1 MMHYRDLFI
10 GGQWTRPSSSEVFD
24 SIDPYA
30 GEAWATFPD
39 CDLQDVDNAVA
50 AAKSAFDDESWRRDG
65 FLRSRL
71 LHSLADLLEHE
82 APRLGAIES
91 RDNGKTVRENIGQA
105 KFAAQVYRYF
115 AGLADK
121 IDGRAIPLDVPNTI
135 DFTVCEPYG
144 VCALLLA
151 WNSPLQLLANK
162 LAPALAA
169 GNTVVVKPSEVAPAS
184 VLEFGKLI
192 EQAGLPPGVVNII
205 TGMGPRVGRGLTEHR
220 DVELVSLTGGVSTG
234 RAIASIAAQAPKKVI
249 LELGGK
255 SPNVIFDDADLD
267 LAIKGAV
274 AGIFNAGGQ
283 TCIAGSRLLVQE
295 RVIEEV
301 IQRLTERARGIRLG
315 DPADAATEM
324 GPLATEPHMQR
335 VIGFIDGAIK
345 EGAKLVTGGGRA
357 SRSGLEKGFF
367 VEPTVLAD
375 VLPTMKIAREE
386 VFGPVLSVFRFRT
399 EAEAIALAN
408 ESQFGL
414 ASGIWTSNLDRA
426 LTFSRAMRA
435 GTVWVNTY
443 RSSSPAAPFGGFKR
457 SGIGRERGKEAL
469 YEYLQVKNVMIALGA
484 ATHKAVASHA

>member
-1 MMHYRDLFI
+1 MHYQDLFI
-10 GGQWTRPSSSEVFD
+10 GGRWIRPSSSEAFE

-39 CDLQDVDNAVA
+39 CDLQDVNNAVA
-50 AAKSAFDDESWRRDG
+50 AAKRAFDEDVWRRDG

-71 LHSLADLLEHE
+71 LLRLGDLLENE

-91 RDNGKTVRENIGQA
+91 RDNGKTVRENVGQA

-169 GNTVVVKPSEVAPAS
+169 GNTVIVKPSEVAPAS
-184 VLEFGKLI
+184 VLEFGKLV
-192 EQAGLPPGVVNII
+192 ERAGLPPGVVNII
-205 TGMGPRVGRGLTEHR
+205 TGVGPRVGGALTEHR

-234 RAIASIAAQAPKKVI
+234 RAIASIAARAPKKVI

-267 LAIKGAV
+267 LAVKGAV
-274 AGIFNAGGQ
+274 AGIFNAAGQ
-283 TCIAGSRLLVQE
+283 TCIAGSRLLVHE
-295 RVIEEV
+295 DVIEEV
-301 IQRLTERARGIRLG
+301 VERLTSRARDIRLG
-315 DPADAATEM
+315 DPADPATEM
-324 GPLATEPHMQR
+324 GPLASKPHMQR
-335 VIGFIDGAIK
+335 VLGFIDEAIK
-345 EGAKLVTGGGRA
+345 EGAKLVTGGR
-357 SRSGLEKGFF
+357 RLTREGLENGFF
-367 VEPTVLAD
+367 VEPTVLVD
-375 VLPTMKIAREE
+375 VSPSMKIACEE

-408 ESQFGL
+408 QSEFGL
-414 ASGIWTSNLDRA
+414 ASGVWTSNLDRA
-426 LTFSRAMRA
+426 LNFALAMRA

-457 SGIGRERGKEAL
+457 SGVGRERGKEAL
-469 YEYLQVKNVMIALGA
+469 YEYLQVKNVMISLGG
-484 ATHKAVASHA
+484 ATRKAVASRH